1 MIKKFN
7 NNMHGM
13 RKGKCILGLPLF
25 ADIKNRF
32 NFTFQNNLIFIF
44 LILYSFF
51 FTIHCKDK
59 YTHISKA
66 SKGTV
71 DLRKI
76 EFDKNTTVA
85 LDGEWEFYP
94 NKFISYSDLS
104 NITPDYIQVP
114 FAWNQQP
121 KNYTTYPNYGYGSYR
136 LKIIIG
142 THLEYP
148 TLKLKYIGSAYRIFC
163 NGKEYQNSGN
173 PGIDSQ
179 QSIPSITNK
188 ESTLI
193 RNEEGVLDIILH
205 VSNYHISNAGIMRS
219 ILLGSN
225 NSIRNHAG
233 TEDTIHWLFTGM
245 ILIMGLYHLGIY
257 FLRTKDLRPLYF
269 GMYCVLSSIREFYII
284 ECGINRFFSEINF
297 SYWIKID
304 QFFLFLS
311 ISAFA
316 YYMKSLFPKDTNKI
330 IIRTTALLHIILS
343 IFLLISPLNLLFIFE
358 NISKV
363 TIPLLSFYYL
373 YLIIRVIKNKRDSAY
388 LFLIGFSIVYICIIN
403 DLLVSLNLI
412 YSDRLLPYG
421 ITLLI
426 FIQSYILSRRFNL
439 ALHDAEIFSIQLE
452 KMSKVKDEFMSNL
465 SHEIRTPLS
474 LIYAYSEL
482 LKDYMGPEEESIRA
496 YGNDIH
502 REANILSENIN
513 DLMLVTDLE
522 TKFKIRE
529 DLVPVQNLV
538 DEAVKYLYL
547 FAEEKNITFEYK
559 NLANVY
565 FKSDKSLMIKVFII
579 IIKNA
584 IVYNNTSGKVII
596 SAKEGS
602 DFVKVFIKDM
612 GPGISEEDL
621 PKIFDKF
628 YRVDSSLTYKVSGV
642 GVGLFIA
649 KRIIELHNA
658 RIKANSIPGK
668 GTTIMLHFPNPKD
681 KK

>member
-1 MIKKFN
+1 MIKIFMKYKNLMNLKSKETLLDSIIIIKSKF
-7 NNMHGM
+7 MVLLF
-13 RKGKCILGLPLF
+13 ILY
-25 ADIKNRF
+25 
-32 NFTFQNNLIFIF
+32 IF
-44 LILYSFF
+44 LFSLN
-51 FTIHCKDK
+51 CKDK
-59 YTHISKA
+59 YIHISKA

-71 DLRKI
+71 DLRNI
-76 EFDKNTTVA
+76 EFDKSTTVA

-94 NKFISYSDLS
+94 NKFISYSDIS
-104 NITPDYIQVP
+104 NVTPEYIQVP

-121 KNYTTYPNYGYGSYR
+121 KNYTPYPNYGYGSYR
-136 LKIIIG
+136 LKVSIG
-142 THLEYP
+142 NHLEYP

-163 NGKEYQNSGN
+163 NGKEYQNSGI
-173 PGIDSQ
+173 PGIDFH
-179 QSIPSITNK
+179 QSIPSLTSE

-205 VSNYHISNAGIMRS
+205 VSNFHISNAGIMRS

-225 NSIRNHAG
+225 NSIRNQAG
-233 TEDTIHWLFTGM
+233 SEDTIHWLFTGM

-257 FLRTKDLRPLYF
+257 FLRTKDLSPLYF

-316 YYMKSLFPKDTNKI
+316 YYMKSLFPKDTNKP
-330 IIRTTALLHIILS
+330 IIRVTAIFHILLS
-343 IFLLISPLNLLFIFE
+343 IFLLVSPINYLYIFE
-358 NISKV
+358 NLSKI

-373 YLIIRVIKNKRDSAY
+373 YLIVRVIKNKRDSAF

-482 LKDYMGPEEESIRA
+482 LKDYMGPEEESIRS

-502 REANILSENIN
+502 REANVLSENIN

-522 TKFKIRE
+522 TKFKIKE
-529 DLVPVQNLV
+529 ELVQAEYLV
-538 DEAVKYLYL
+538 KEAVKYLSL
-547 FAEEKNITFEYK
+547 FAEEKNISFEYK
-559 NLANVY
+559 NLASVC

-584 IVYNNTSGKVII
+584 IVYNNLSGKVII
-596 SAKEGS
+596 SAEEGS
-602 DFVKVFIKDM
+602 EFIKIFIEDM

-621 PKIFDKF
+621 PRIFDKF
-628 YRVDSSLTYKVSGV
+628 FRVDSSITYKVSGV

-649 KRIIELHNA
+649 KRILELHSA
-658 RIKANSIPGK
+658 RIKAKSVLGR
-668 GTTIMLHFPNPKD
+668 GTTITLQFPNPKD